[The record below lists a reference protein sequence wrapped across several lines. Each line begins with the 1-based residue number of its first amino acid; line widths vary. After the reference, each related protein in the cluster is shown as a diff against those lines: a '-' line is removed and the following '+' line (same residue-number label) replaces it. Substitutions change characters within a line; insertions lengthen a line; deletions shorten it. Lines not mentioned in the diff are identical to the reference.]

1 MNTANRVSKVS
12 ALFMLLMASASAAPL
27 FDGPEISISLP
38 SVRRLL
44 GAEANAI
51 VPEES
56 PEESR
61 TTQCIFI
68 HGLGQ
73 KNTVGFYHT
82 DWEGQPPSDAVT
94 LDAVANYWGGLKN
107 VKTKTKGICTQLG
120 FVSLDTIDEAWYSD
134 VTKEALLAAFST
146 ANEQKSD
153 QRERTIFTHSMGNLI
168 LGNVL
173 PEIGANEIGANTRWI
188 SLAAPWRG
196 ASSAKWAD
204 EACNNANRLQHAKL
218 KIAGKVNKLCE
229 VNKPCPQD
237 GGCGNAAVKSL
248 LPEEF
253 TGDNQERADGIIRN
267 AKWAISG
274 SLCGDGLKVRGS
286 KENTGD
292 DQVDI
297 DSCTILDKKSRFYYK
312 LLDKS
317 IQLDS
322 ADFHDCNVVING
334 AEHAAMALRNKGGLT
349 KAIIN
354 AKGKDIVTSY
364 LTMLGVKPFH
374 FCKRAEAVR
383 RESI

>member
-1 MNTANRVSKVS
+1 
-12 ALFMLLMASASAAPL
+12 
-27 FDGPEISISLP
+27 
-38 SVRRLL
+38 VRRLL

-204 EACNNANRLQHAKL
+204 EACNNNVNRLKL
-218 KIAGKVNKLCE
+218 KIAGKVNKLC
-229 VNKPCPQD
+229 D
-237 GGCGNAAVKSL
+237 GRCGNAAVKSL

-267 AKWAISG
+267 AKRAISG
-274 SLCGDGLKVRGS
+274 SLCGTGLKVRGS
-286 KENTGD
+286 KENKGD

-297 DSCTILDKKSRFYYK
+297 NSCKILDPYNPDAYK

-317 IQLDS
+317 IQPNL

-334 AEHAAMALRNKGGLT
+334 AAHAAMALRNKGGLT
-349 KAIIN
+349 KTIIN
-354 AKGKDIVTSY
+354 AGGKDIVTSY

-374 FCKRAEAVR
+374 FCKPAEAVM